1 MRLWVVIMRRTSLA
15 SLSRLVLHG
24 GAWLALLG
32 CGGPTTS
39 LDTDGATAGTG
50 SGSAA
55 ETTASTGEAV
65 DPGDDPPICS
75 PECTAILTRSWV
87 YEGPP
92 GGYAV
97 VEMQR
102 DAAGSLWLGIQRTD
116 GGVVL
121 SRLSA
126 DGELER
132 SVAPGLGCERCD
144 LTDIELHPSGD
155 VLLGATG
162 HQAIGPDQAVLA
174 RFDVA
179 ASEVAWLRTLDLV
192 PGDGTVPRLGQL
204 ALLDDDR
211 VVALRINGF
220 SDGEVLEVLDLTA
233 DGTLRWGGYMGA
245 QRGSG
250 GSWPPLVVRA
260 PTGEAITAHAWWDDQ
275 TEQMVTAT
283 SRLIPPHFVPI
294 SRLRLP
300 LRLDDLVVDAQ
311 GHRIELARSEGT
323 DTITLVVTSR
333 RSSDPERWLAS
344 LPLLSTS
351 SLRAALA
358 VGPDDQVY
366 AAARTTPRTPSG
378 MPAVVLLDV
387 ARWSADGELRW
398 HAAQPLEVMATP
410 DPVELLIDDDHGVI
424 VGTVVRGRPYVA
436 RYEQACACE

>member
-32 CGGPTTS
+32 CGGPTAS
-39 LDTDGATAGTG
+39 LDTDLATTG
-50 SGSAA
+50 SSGGSGA
-55 ETTASTGEAV
+55 ETTASTGEAM
-65 DPGDDPPICS
+65 DPGDEPPVCG
-75 PECTAILTRSWV
+75 PECTPILTLTWA
-87 YEGPP
+87 YEGPS
-92 GGYAV
+92 GSYAV

-102 DAAGSLWLGIQRTD
+102 DADGSLWLGIQRAD
-116 GGVVL
+116 GGVML

-126 DGELER
+126 DGELEH
-132 SVAPGLGCERCD
+132 SVAPGLGCERCE
-144 LTDIELHPSGD
+144 LSDIELHPSGD
-155 VLLGATG
+155 VLIGATG

-179 ASEVAWLRTLDLV
+179 ASEVAWLRTLDLL

-211 VVALRINGF
+211 MVALQVNGF
-220 SDGEVLEVLDLTA
+220 QDGEVLELLDLTA
-233 DGTLRWGGYMGA
+233 DGTLRWQAYLSA

-260 PTGEAITAHAWWDDQ
+260 RTGEAITAHAWWDEQ
-275 TEQMVTAT
+275 LEQMITT
-283 SRLIPPHFVPI
+283 TTRLVPPRFVSI
-294 SRLRLP
+294 SRVSLP
-300 LRLDDLVVDAQ
+300 LRLDDLAVDAQ
-311 GHRIELARSEGT
+311 GHRIELARSQGT

-366 AAARTTPRTPSG
+366 AAARTTPRVPSGTPS
-378 MPAVVLLDV
+378 MVVLDV
-387 ARWSADGELRW
+387 ARWSTDGKLRW

-410 DPVELLIDDDHGVI
+410 DPVELVIDDDHGVI
-424 VGTVVRGRPYVA
+424 VGTVVRGQPYVA